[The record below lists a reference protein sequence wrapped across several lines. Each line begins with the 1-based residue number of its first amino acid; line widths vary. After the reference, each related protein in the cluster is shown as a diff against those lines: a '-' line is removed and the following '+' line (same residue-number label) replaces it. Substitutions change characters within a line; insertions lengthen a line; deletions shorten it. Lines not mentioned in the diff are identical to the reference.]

1 MNNSVLSAEL
11 VDSISQALTDEI
23 LAIGRYA
30 AIAKGIRDPGLRTLF
45 YSIVGDK
52 YGHARALALFL
63 TLNGHGAR
71 AQITQV
77 EEAGEALK
85 SARE

>member
-1 MNNSVLSAEL
+1 MNNNFLSAEL
-11 VDSISQALTDEI
+11 VDSISRALTDEI

-30 AIAKGIRDPGLRTLF
+30 DIAKCIRDPDLRTLF

-71 AQITQV
+71 AQIAQV
-77 EEAGEALK
+77 EEVGEALR
-85 SARE
+85 SAQG